1 MNNLANTSP
10 ARFPIDAM
18 SDEAIA
24 NVERMEEMML
34 AQPQVEMETQH
45 DLHGGMYARS
55 IMIPKG
61 IMITGALVKIPTMLI
76 CVGDAVVYIGSDV
89 IRVTGYAVIPASA
102 GRKQWFLAKSDVYL
116 TMIFPTQA
124 KTVAD
129 AEKEFTDQWAELLSN
144 YNENHTIITG
154 E

>member
-1 MNNLANTSP
+1 MNLQTVSQG
-10 ARFPIDAM
+10 RFPIEAM

-24 NVERMEEMML
+24 TVERMEELML
-34 AQPQVEMETQH
+34 AQPQVELETQH
-45 DLHGGMYARS
+45 DIHGGMYARS

-61 IMITGALVKIPTMLI
+61 IMITGALVKIATMLI
-76 CVGDAVVYIGSDV
+76 CVGDAVMYIGNDLV
-89 IRVTGYAVIPASA
+89 RVQGYAVIPASA

-129 AEKEFTDQWAELLSN
+129 AEKEFTDQWADLLSN
-144 YNENHTIITG
+144 HNENHVTITG